1 MTQIKKTF
9 PIKGMHCAS
18 CVLVLEKSL
27 KEVVGVSSA
36 NVNLATERA
45 TVEYA
50 SEKVSDKELESAVA
64 YVEYKALIQEEM
76 QSEDKEKARKL
87 AELSALKIKV
97 VWSLV
102 FGGLVLW
109 GSFPGLRDFSP
120 KILQNF
126 WFQLILATPVQ
137 FWAGWEFYRGTITS
151 LRHRTANMD
160 TLVAIGTTVA
170 YFYSAFVTALPRFVE
185 SINVEA
191 MPYFDVA
198 TIVIG
203 LILLG
208 PYF

>member
-1 MTQIKKTF
+1 MVT
-9 PIKGMHCAS
+9 C
-18 CVLVLEKSL
+18 
-27 KEVVGVSSA
+27 
-36 NVNLATERA
+36 
-45 TVEYA
+45 
-50 SEKVSDKELESAVA
+50 
-64 YVEYKALIQEEM
+64 LI
-76 QSEDKEKARKL
+76 
-87 AELSALKIKV
+87 
-97 VWSLV
+97 
-102 FGGLVLW
+102 G
-109 GSFPGLRDFSP
+109 DFSP

-203 LILLG
+203 LILLCRDNYRT
-208 PYF
+208 YFAGSLF